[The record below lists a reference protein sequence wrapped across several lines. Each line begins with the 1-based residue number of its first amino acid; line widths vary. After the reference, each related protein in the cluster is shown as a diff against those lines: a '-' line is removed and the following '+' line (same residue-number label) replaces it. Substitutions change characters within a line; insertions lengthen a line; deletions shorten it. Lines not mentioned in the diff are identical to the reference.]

1 MAERREWKRV
11 SGFRSGFLLV
21 ALLQALLPAA
31 VADAAVVRVKGQ
43 LLEGKVVGVT
53 PKGVKFET
61 VLGEGAIVIPYADVD
76 ELSSDRSFVVL
87 YGESGEVRGR
97 LVGVDGGQ
105 LLVGDDPATATPVE
119 AGSIFR
125 SFTVEEFDAS
135 GIEALRARYRFWHA
149 DFALSFA
156 ATQAT
161 TDTSNFAIDFDVS
174 RRKGPNR
181 LIFNSGFRLATQQK
195 KDEAESTLENSI
207 RGLLRGEH
215 DFSERIFVFG
225 SATAEYDEIQSLSFR
240 SVPKGGLG
248 YRIWKTE
255 KAELSVDLGASF
267 VYQRFFGGREESYPA
282 VSFGG
287 DFRADLPRG
296 STLTAR
302 GEYLPSVNLWRQN
315 YLLRGSA
322 VLSIPMLHW
331 LAFRFTLFDEYNN
344 QPAVGTDN
352 NTFTVTAG
360 LSLTF

>member
-1 MAERREWKRV
+1 V
-11 SGFRSGFLLV
+11 
-21 ALLQALLPAA
+21 LLQALVAAA
-31 VADAAVVRVKGQ
+31 VAGAAEVRVKGQ
-43 LLEGKVVGVT
+43 LLEGKVVSVT
-53 PKGVKFET
+53 PKGVEFET
-61 VLGEGAIVIPYADVD
+61 VLGTGAIVIPFADVE

-97 LVGVDGGQ
+97 LVGVDGEQ
-105 LLVGDDPATATPVE
+105 LLVGDDLATATPVE

-135 GIEALRARYRFWHA
+135 GIEALRARYRYWHA
-149 DFALSFA
+149 EFGLSFA

-161 TDTSNFAIDFDVS
+161 NDTTNFTIDFDVN
-174 RRKGPNR
+174 RRKGANR
-181 LIFNSGFRLATQQK
+181 LIFNSGFRLATEQQK
-195 KDEAESTLENSI
+195 DQNESTLENSI

-225 SATAEYDEIQSLSFR
+225 SVTAEYDEIQSLSFR
-240 SVPKGGLG
+240 TVPKAGLG

-255 KAELSVDLGASF
+255 KAELSGDLGGSF
-267 VYQRFFGGREESYPA
+267 VYQRFFGGGEDNFPA

-287 DFRADLPRG
+287 DFRADLPKG

-302 GEYLPSVNLWRQN
+302 GEYLPSVNEWKQN

-344 QPAVGTDN
+344 RPAPDTDR

-360 LSLTF
+360 LSVVF